1 MLIEYKHELDKPTAR
16 QRIDNYV
23 DKLDNIQFAGGFA
36 VEDLKK
42 SWTEDEM
49 QVSFN
54 LKKSAIDRRVEGN
67 IKLKDKI
74 IIMDMEIP
82 EIVRNFV
89 TDANL
94 ESTIRRNLD
103 TILK

>member
-54 LKKSAIDRRVEGN
+54 LKKSAIDRRVEGD

-74 IIMDMEIP
+74 IIIDMEIP